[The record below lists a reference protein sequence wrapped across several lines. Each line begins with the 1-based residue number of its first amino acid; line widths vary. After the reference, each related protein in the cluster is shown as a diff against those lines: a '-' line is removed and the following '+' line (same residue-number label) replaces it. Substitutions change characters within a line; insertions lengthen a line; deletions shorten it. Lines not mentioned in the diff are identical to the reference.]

1 MGLFSTLASSGV
13 AASSSTVPTVIQL
26 YTSEPIQLDS
36 TAKVTG
42 YTAMT
47 YQAVQVGS
55 SEEEPKNKHQNP
67 DLGVWSCRVQKTT
80 NNNSSSPL
88 IDSLLS
94 KLKAK
99 ADVNTF
105 CWTVDLTDETKIE
118 SDLTLLQDATVRYLI
133 ENPPS
138 TEEEE
143 RSTATTSLYQ
153 LQATQFGLAPEDK
166 SQTAKKN
173 LNESTQ
179 NVKTTVMICAVL
191 PPVQDDNA
199 ETNYRSKQAKAL
211 VIYHL
216 RKFAA
221 AINSSL
227 VFCSKQAP
235 AEEQPEEAV
244 TQEQSTVDFEKLS
257 QLWRDLA
264 NDQPVWITADT
275 PPEESSP
282 SSPDEGDFRH
292 SNPIYGPTRH
302 QDDLIETLL
311 LRNAHCPGHWDA
323 AKDSLWVAL
332 PTPAPPAEDAPPPAG
347 GDEGWL
353 GQLRESIVSAEP
365 VKPVVPTSEKPKEE
379 SPKKD
384 AAVSSF
390 FESLLKNP

>member
-1 MGLFSTLASSGV
+1 MGLFSTLATSGV

-26 YTSEPIQLDS
+26 YTSEPVLLDS

-80 NNNSSSPL
+80 NSSPL

-105 CWTVDLTDETKIE
+105 CWTVDLTDETKVE
-118 SDLTLLQDATVRYLI
+118 SDLTLLQQATVRYLI

-138 TEEEE
+138 TEEE

-166 SQTAKKN
+166 SQTAKN
-173 LNESTQ
+173 LSESTQ
-179 NVKTTVMICAVL
+179 DVKTTVMICAVL
-191 PPVQDDNA
+191 PPVQDDNS
-199 ETNYRSKQAKAL
+199 ETNYRTKQAKAL

-235 AEEQPEEAV
+235 AEKQTEEAV
-244 TQEQSTVDFEKLS
+244 TQAHSTVDFDKLS

-264 NDQPVWITADT
+264 NDQPVWITADAA
-275 PPEESSP
+275 PPEESP
-282 SSPDEGDFRH
+282 SPDEGAETTDFH
-292 SNPIYGPTRH
+292 YSTPIYGPTRH

-311 LRNAHCPGHWDA
+311 LRNAHCTGHWDA

-332 PTPAPPAEDAPPPAG
+332 STPAPPAEDAAAPPG

-365 VKPVVPTSEKPKEE
+365 VKPAVPASEKPKEQ

>member
-1 MGLFSTLASSGV
+1 MGLFSTLATSGGAV
-13 AASSSTVPTVIQL
+13 SSSTVPTVIQL

-80 NNNSSSPL
+80 NSSPL

-105 CWTVDLTDETKIE
+105 CWTVDLTDETKVE

-138 TEEEE
+138 TEQE

-166 SQTAKKN
+166 SQTQKN
-173 LNESTQ
+173 LNDSTQ
-179 NVKTTVMICAVL
+179 HVKTTVMICAVL

-227 VFCSKQAP
+227 VFCSKQTP
-235 AEEQPEEAV
+235 AEEQAEEAI
-244 TQEQSTVDFEKLS
+244 TQEQSTVDFDKLS

-264 NDQPVWITADT
+264 NGQPVWITADT
-275 PPEESSP
+275 PPEESP
-282 SSPDEGDFRH
+282 SPDEGDFRH
-292 SNPIYGPTRH
+292 STPIYGPTRH

-323 AKDSLWVAL
+323 TKDSLWVAL
-332 PTPAPPAEDAPPPAG
+332 PMPAPPAEDAPPPSG

-365 VKPVVPTSEKPKEE
+365 IKPVVPTSEKPIEE